1 MSIYLF
7 QSLYF
12 YLLLSLSP
20 YVTLFVTVSSTF
32 IHSFSVCVSLTS
44 IDSKS
49 PSFFVYPTFL
59 SPSHVHSPLMFVF
72 SFPFLSNF
80 DFFFLFSL
88 LWFVAIQ

>member
-7 QSLYF
+7 QSFYF

-20 YVTLFVTVSSTF
+20 YVTLFVIVFSTF
-32 IHSFSVCVSLTS
+32 IHSFSLCVSLTS

-59 SPSHVHSPLMFVF
+59 SPFHVHSPLMFVF
-72 SFPFLSNF
+72 SFSLFVNF
-80 DFFFLFSL
+80 
-88 LWFVAIQ
+88 